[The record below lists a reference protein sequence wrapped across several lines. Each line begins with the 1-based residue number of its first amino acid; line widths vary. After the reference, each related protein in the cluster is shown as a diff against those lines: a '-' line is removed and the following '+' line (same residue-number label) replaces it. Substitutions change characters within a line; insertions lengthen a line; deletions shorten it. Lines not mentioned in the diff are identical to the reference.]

1 MSRSEDMQRDI
12 TRIALEGADNN
23 GFALAGSGAI
33 REHGLIARPTADV
46 DLFTVMSAQEKFS
59 GAVDEML
66 QRLRAAG
73 YTVQVDQRSD
83 AFARLE
89 VSARGLETSIDLG
102 IDWRSRE
109 PVQLE
114 VGPVLAVEDAVAN
127 KVAALYSRAEA
138 RDYLDVDA
146 IRSSGR
152 YSDAQLIALGENADP
167 GFDRSMFAE
176 RLEMSE
182 HLQPREVSIYGV
194 SPQALD
200 EIKGRSQKWARTVR
214 NERTQKAVREKVQK
228 NLQERKG
235 QQLPRDPGIDPPSR
249 SGPKL

>member
-12 TRIALEGADNN
+12 TRIALEGAEDN

-33 REHGLIARPTADV
+33 REHGFIARPTADV
-46 DLFTVMSAQEKFS
+46 DLFTVMGAHEKFS
-59 GAVDEML
+59 GAVDGMQ

-83 AFARLE
+83 AFARME
-89 VSARGLETSIDLG
+89 VSASDLETSIDLG

-114 VGPVLAVEDAVAN
+114 IGPVLAVEDAVAN
-127 KVAALYSRAEA
+127 KVAALYSRGEA

-146 IRSSGR
+146 IRASGR
-152 YSDAQLIALGENADP
+152 YSDAQLIALAENADP
-167 GFDRSMFAE
+167 GFERPMFAE

-182 HLQPREVSIYGV
+182 RIQPREVAIYGV
-194 SPQALD
+194 SPTALD
-200 EIKGRSQKWARTVR
+200 EIKGRSQKWARSVR
-214 NERTQKAVREKVQK
+214 NEHTQKAVREKVQK
-228 NLQERKG
+228 SLQERKG
-235 QQLPRDPGIDPPSR
+235 QHMPRDPGIDPPTH

>member
-12 TRIALEGADNN
+12 TRIALEGAEDN

-33 REHGLIARPTADV
+33 REHGFIAARLRMPRKVIAG
-46 DLFTVMSAQEKFS
+46 
-59 GAVDEML
+59 GAVDEMQ

-83 AFARLE
+83 AFARME

-114 VGPVLAVEDAVAN
+114 IGPVLAVEDAVAN
-127 KVAALYSRAEA
+127 KVAALYSRGEA

-146 IRSSGR
+146 IRASGR
-152 YSDAQLIALGENADP
+152 YSDAQLIALAENADP
-167 GFDRSMFAE
+167 GFERPMFAE

-182 HLQPREVSIYGV
+182 RIQPREVAIYGV
-194 SPQALD
+194 SPTALD
-200 EIKGRSQKWARTVR
+200 EIKGRSQKWARSVR
-214 NERTQKAVREKVQK
+214 NEHTQKAVREKVQK
-228 NLQERKG
+228 SLQERKG
-235 QQLPRDPGIDPPSR
+235 QHMPRDPGIDPPTH